1 MVYDSKQL
9 IKKFMYVLRT
19 LFPPIFGLID
29 TLNVKSYF
37 NTVIET
43 ISHPTRNNYTL
54 LYNESSGTYMVVVLI
69 VCSWIYNYLCNQYL
83 SPLTLWVRILLI
95 AKGRRGCHRMVVGF
109 TTTNAMQSVPN
120 TTNVTRRKPPTC
132 RKSLTH
138 FII

>member
-54 LYNESSGTYMVVVLI
+54 LYNESSGTYMFSKQDMPTFLDPHVI
-69 VCSWIYNYLCNQYL
+69 TIEEDIAHAFHKASIA
-83 SPLTLWVRILLI
+83 ILGFLVI
-95 AKGRRGCHRMVVGF
+95 MV
-109 TTTNAMQSVPN
+109 S
-120 TTNVTRRKPPTC
+120 
-132 RKSLTH
+132 
-138 FII
+138 